1 MTPPSRSLAGMRI
14 LIVGGGG
21 GGIGSAITRH
31 LASLGARLAIAD
43 IDSTR
48 VSDAAAEVA
57 AAGGT
62 AAGFPVDVRDAAQLT
77 QLVAETVAAFGGI
90 DAVVTV
96 VGGQVA
102 FVPSARLHEMR
113 DEDWDTMYEINL
125 RYVARL
131 IRLVLPHF
139 LAQKHGV
146 IVSVGSVTGFMGAP
160 GQGAYGVMKA
170 GLASLARTVGAEY
183 AADGIRMNVV
193 AGGAISTPVA
203 NSDAADWID
212 EIPMGR
218 TGTPDEVAAAVA
230 YLCSSESRYM
240 TGQQIVIDGGVS
252 SRGPFH

>member
-1 MTPPSRSLAGMRI
+1 MRI

-21 GGIGSAITRH
+21 GGIGAAVTRR

-43 IDSTR
+43 LDSTR
-48 VSDAAAEVA
+48 ASDAVAE
-57 AAGGT
+57 AGSM
-62 AAGFPVDVRDAAQLT
+62 AAGFPVDVRDGAQLT
-77 QLVAETVAAFGGI
+77 RLVADTVATFGGI

-131 IRLVLPHF
+131 VRLVLPHF

-170 GLASLARTVGAEY
+170 GLVSLARTVGAEY

-203 NSDAADWID
+203 NTDTADWVD

-230 YLCSSESRYM
+230 YLCSSESTYM

>member
-1 MTPPSRSLAGMRI
+1 MRI

-21 GGIGSAITRH
+21 GGIGSAVTRR
-31 LASLGARLAIAD
+31 LADLGARLAIAD
-43 IDSTR
+43 IDSAR
-48 VSDAAAEVA
+48 ASVAAAEAVT
-57 AAGGT
+57 AGNT
-62 AAGFPVDVRDAAQLT
+62 AAGFPVDVRDGAQLT
-77 QLVAETVAAFGGI
+77 QLVDDTVATLGGI

-131 IRLVLPHF
+131 VRLVLPHF
-139 LAQKHGV
+139 LAQGHGV

-170 GLASLARTVGAEY
+170 GLVSLARTVGAEY

-203 NSDAADWID
+203 NNDTADWVD

-230 YLCSSESRYM
+230 YLCSPESRYM